1 MSTSGRLRRRAN
13 TGYARGVRALVAGS
27 IVVAVSLGGC
37 ASSQSDPKG
46 TAEKITRAVYA
57 DDYDSTTAD
66 FDAGTKTDVT
76 RTELGA
82 ISDRMHVLG
91 ALQTF
96 SQRSADPTAGKF
108 QYDANFEK
116 GAMLVEIRFDPDGKV
131 AAYRVAPE
139 STQSAS
145 ASG

>member
-1 MSTSGRLRRRAN
+1 MP
-13 TGYARGVRALVAGS
+13 TGAAIALLASSALG
-27 IVVAVSLGGC
+27 VSLGGC
-37 ASSQSDPKG
+37 ATTAHDPAA

-66 FDAGTKTDVT
+66 FDAGTKGDVT

-91 ALQTF
+91 TLQTF
-96 SQRSADPTAGKF
+96 SQRSADAAAGKF

-139 STQSAS
+139 SMQPAS